1 MGLVLLIRIDE
12 VPIVVPE
19 AVGLEDLI
27 PILNVLIRGTREVFP
42 QSQDL
47 VVGIGRVVAEG
58 RRPADPVG
66 EDELPE
72 RLVELRDSLRTVCV
86 PGSDGGLG
94 AYHLSLPVHVDRN
107 VIALGVGD
115 ELIGSAIGDAVG
127 EEDVDREV
135 SLREV
140 VLVEGEEVVSE
151 EVQIVL
157 HHLHVPRHGGIDLS
171 VSGVGPGELCAE
183 VPADIAW
190 IKIVDDLYPRPLVD
204 VIDGVRD
211 VVASVLDLVSRLTEL
226 RYHGCLLI
234 APCGEEEKSDKCQ

>member
-27 PILNVLIRGTREVFP
+27 PIFGVLIRGTWEVFP

-47 VVGIGRVVAEG
+47 VIGIGRVVAEG

-94 AYHLSLPVHVDRN
+94 AYHLPLPVHVDRN

-115 ELIGSAIGDAVG
+115 ELIGSAIRDAVG
-127 EEDVDREV
+127 QEDVSGEV
-135 SLREV
+135 SLRKV
-140 VLVEGEEVVSE
+140 VLVEGEEVVGE
-151 EVQIVL
+151 EAQIIL
-157 HHLHVPRHGGIDLS
+157 HHLHILRHGGIDLS
-171 VSGVGPGELCAE
+171 VSRIVKGELCAE
-183 VPADIAW
+183 VPADIARV
-190 IKIVDDLYPRPLVD
+190 KVVNDLYSRPLVD
-204 VIDGVRD
+204 VIDGVSD
-211 VVASVLDLVSRLTEL
+211 VVTSVLDLVSRLTEL
-226 RYHGCLLI
+226 RYHRCLLV
-234 APCGEEEKSDKCQ
+234 APCGEEKKSDKCQ